1 MFKFKLSYVMLAAAL
16 SSSFVYADPTTY
28 THSSGTKVIDIEKP
42 NAAGVSHNMY
52 RDFNVD
58 SKGLILNNSANDLKH
73 DSLGNIAKNN
83 NLADGSASVILNEV
97 ISDKS
102 SALNGFIEVAG
113 QKADVI
119 IANPNGISC
128 SGCSFINTNK
138 AVLTTGQVALDDT
151 GAISKYTVT
160 NGKITIGQN
169 GMDASNSYAALLADA
184 VAINGTVNAANALVG
199 AGNFTFNN
207 STGAMT
213 SAGKSATVLQTLIPE
228 YSIDISNLGGIKAN
242 SISMVGNNLGFGVRN
257 KGTIVTNTSL
267 SMTSNGLLTNEG
279 SITSNGMLTQIVS
292 SGNLKNTGNI
302 STTNTTLLNS
312 LSSLT
317 NSGTVSSTR
326 PLLVN
331 SSGNI
336 ENTGTLKSSTAL
348 SVATNGN
355 LKTTYGSNLLSDNQL
370 VVTALGNIDNGG
382 STRGQNTI
390 MTFGGNTLKVTGNVY
405 GYDTLLIQAKKNDSM
420 TSGEITN
427 SGTTSGGS
435 VTVQTNGT
443 LALTANSRLLASK
456 SLTLNSHWLNNANGS
471 IRGDTAT
478 INISNAVTSNFGEI
492 IGGTVN
498 ISTSHDLLNEWLIQS
513 FGDMTIDTQ
522 NKGNIIN
529 QELMVANGT
538 MTLNAK
544 NVINGG
550 YSCGLFGWNTCEVG
564 TLKANKLV
572 LNSYHNYASNMGGNQ
587 YFKLSEVNKTN

>member
-83 NLADGSASVILNEV
+83 NLTDGSASVILNEV
-97 ISDKS
+97 ISNKS

-138 AVLTTGQVALDDT
+138 AVLTTGKVNLSDS
-151 GAISKYTVT
+151 GEISSYTVT
-160 NGKITIGQN
+160 GGMLTIGQN
-169 GMDASNSYAALLADA
+169 GMDATNSYAALLAD
-184 VAINGTVNAANALVG
+184 VIAINGTVNAANATMG
-199 AGNFTFNN
+199 AGNFTFDN

-213 SAGKSATVLQTLIPE
+213 SAGKSATVMQTLFPE
-228 YSIDISNLGGIKAN
+228 YSVDISNLGGIKAN

-257 KGTIVTNTSL
+257 KGTIVANTTL
-267 SMTSNGLLTNEG
+267 AMTSNGSLTNEG
-279 SITSNGMLTQIVS
+279 SIASNGMVTQIVS
-292 SGNLKNTGNI
+292 AGNLKNTGNI

-326 PLLVN
+326 QLLVN
-331 SSGNI
+331 ASGNI
-336 ENTGTLKSSTAL
+336 ENTGTLKASTAL
-348 SVATNGN
+348 SIATNGS
-355 LKTTYGSNLLSDNQL
+355 LTTTYGSNLRSDNQL
-370 VVTALGNIDNGG
+370 VVVALGNIDNGG
-382 STRGQNTI
+382 STRGNNTI
-390 MTFGGNTLKVTGNVY
+390 VTFGGDTLKVTGNIY
-405 GYDTLLIQAKKNDSM
+405 GYDTLTVQANKSGSM

-427 SGTTSGGS
+427 SGTMSGKN

-443 LALTANSRLLASK
+443 LAIDSGHLLASE
-456 SLTLNSHWLNNANGS
+456 SLTTHSYWLNNAKGN
-471 IRGDTAT
+471 IRGDDAT
-478 INISNAVTSNFGEI
+478 INLNNTVTSNTGHI
-492 IGGTVN
+492 IGKKIN
-498 ISTSHDLLNEWLIQS
+498 ITTKLDLLNEGLIQS
-513 FGDMTIDTQ
+513 LGDLDINTQ
-522 NKGNIIN
+522 GHGNIIN
-529 QELMVANGT
+529 RSVIKAAGT
-538 MTLNAK
+538 MTLDATK
-544 NVINGG
+544 VINGG
-550 YSCGLFGWNTCEVG
+550 YGCGWFNLKTCG
-564 TLKANKLV
+564 TGSLSANKLI
-572 LNSYHNYASNMGGNQ
+572 LNSTHNYASNMGENQ
-587 YFKLSEVNKTN
+587 YFKVTEVNTK